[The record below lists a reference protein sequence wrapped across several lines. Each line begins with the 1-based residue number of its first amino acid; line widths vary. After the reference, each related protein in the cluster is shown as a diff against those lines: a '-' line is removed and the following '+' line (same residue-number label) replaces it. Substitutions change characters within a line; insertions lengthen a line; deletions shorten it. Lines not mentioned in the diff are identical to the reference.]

1 MSFYSGTYG
10 RPVSPTAERRK
21 RLRIMA
27 TRTIF
32 EGHEARASIPRDI
45 KRFLI
50 EASNYYGEY
59 FTYDEEEYLR
69 ENITKLNLSRPTS
82 EFDEDDAITLGK
94 RFGFDNAD
102 DFLEQLEDYRDE
114 EEEFKLGILIARYL
128 LDEGELD
135 VKEKEAEKK
144 KKEKAEKYAKL
155 KKINFLLSS
164 SSIATAVKEKFPE
177 IDAEKLK
184 DFIDNKND
192 DMTEKDAVY
201 AFLSIPKP
209 APPKLADFLQKKGV
223 IGDDADKIDDF
234 VERELL
240 QEESVKK
247 SFNIVMKYSKENAQ
261 TPDLRLDEGDYLA
274 QMKED
279 IKPAS
284 IEKANQDAINEL
296 AVSIDTPQLT
306 EKQATFAT
314 NLAHNLKDV
323 KAPRFLTAS
332 LVGLDDMRKYGGS
345 EDKSTYWIMNVSNIV
360 VKLMGQQYCSKT
372 DTIPLP
378 ILRTATAL
386 AVMGKGRNF
395 RQSKPGVVAERK
407 TISLKKLK
415 EEQGTLP
422 SMSTII
428 GQNDKFWDLHEKFW
442 EKRSEDQKQRKD
454 DDLKGQQ
461 YFVDLKKENDAKRAK
476 EKKPKKQEKQ
486 DDGGGIEFTDT
497 GEFDDK
503 PYSPAKTRSKTS
515 STEKPKKT
523 PKGTPK
529 GTPKKTPKGTPKRTP
544 KRTAKRDAI
553 MADYLKGKGSQKGK
567 TAPAPA
573 SASTPADAE
582 KLKKIFKKFT

>member
-21 RLRIMA
+21 RLLIMA

-45 KRFLI
+45 RRFLI
-50 EASNYYGEY
+50 EASNYYGED
-59 FTYDEEEYLR
+59 FTY
-69 ENITKLNLSRPTS
+69 
-82 EFDEDDAITLGK
+82 
-94 RFGFDNAD
+94 
-102 DFLEQLEDYRDE
+102 
-114 EEEFKLGILIARYL
+114 
-128 LDEGELD
+128 
-135 VKEKEAEKK
+135 EAEKK

-209 APPKLADFLQKKGV
+209 APPKLATLLQKKGV

-454 DDLKGQQ
+454 DDLQGQK
-461 YFVDLKKENDAKRAK
+461 YFVDLKKKNDAKRAK
-476 EKKPKKQEKQ
+476 EKKPKKQEKKE
-486 DDGGGIEFTDT
+486 DDGAGIEFTNT

-567 TAPAPA
+567 TSTA
-573 SASTPADAE
+573 STASTPADAE